1 MNPDYVIRPALEPDL
16 GEIMVLL
23 EDRVTWLRDR
33 ESDQWPNVEEWRPVL
48 QYLIRR
54 RHTWVLVT
62 ADCRDEIVGTI
73 TLTRDPEF
81 DFWNARERARPALYI
96 SKLATAVSY
105 GGLGLGELMLSWA
118 VDRAARQRIRTVRLD
133 VWRAA
138 EGLHLYYEKRGWH
151 HVRTVR
157 LGHRKSGTLFERT
170 AVRTKPHLPEIENP
184 PVGRY
189 RPDGDR
195 RQWVA
200 RTIVPTTPAVGRAAR
215 QTGARLG
222 HSSAASHRPQARER
236 RLPAVAVPGVNR

>member
-16 GEIMVLL
+16 AEIMVLL
-23 EDRVTWLRDR
+23 ENRVTWLRDR
-33 ESDQWPNVEEWRPVL
+33 GSDQWPNVGEWRPVL

-62 ADCRDEIVGTI
+62 NDHRDEIVGTI

-81 DFWNARERARPALYI
+81 DFWYPRERARPALYV

-105 GGLGLGELMLSWA
+105 RGLGLGELMLDWA

-138 EGLHLYYEKRGWH
+138 KGLHLYYVKCGWR
-151 HVRTVR
+151 HVRTVP
-157 LGHRKSGTLFERT
+157 LGHRQSGTLFERT
-170 AVRTKPHLPEIENP
+170 AVRTRAHLLEVEDP
-184 PVGRY
+184 PVGRH

-195 RQWVA
+195 QRWFV
-200 RTIVPTTPAVGRAAR
+200 RDIVPTT
-215 QTGARLG
+215 
-222 HSSAASHRPQARER
+222 
-236 RLPAVAVPGVNR
+236 